1 VAGVNSTAEAEAP
14 ARRTGPLRIVVALG
28 GNAIQPP
35 HTPGTAERLLQNLRA
50 ACRHLVPIVAAG
62 HRLIVTHGNGPQVGE
77 LLLALEERTEGGVR
91 MDVCVGMT
99 QGEIGTLL
107 EQALANALS
116 RAGLQTEVV
125 TVLTHVLIDPAD
137 PELRRAAK
145 PIGMFMDETT
155 ARRFERERGHRIAL
169 VGKDAQRPYRRVVP
183 SPSPLG
189 LLEYRAVRS
198 LSDAG
203 AVVIASGG
211 GGVPLVRDAEGSLSG
226 VEAVVDK
233 DLAGAK
239 LAELID
245 ADVYLILTDVE
256 MVSVDFGTPHE
267 RPLRRLSSAEARA
280 LLSEGQFPPGS
291 MGPKVRACVEFVER
305 GRGHAVITS
314 IEAATRALAGEAG
327 TEFTA

>member
-1 VAGVNSTAEAEAP
+1 MSAAVAAATRERST
-14 ARRTGPLRIVVALG
+14 PLRIVVALG

-35 HTPGTAERLLQNLRA
+35 HTSGTAERLLANLRA

-62 HRLIVTHGNGPQVGE
+62 HRLVVTHGNGPQVGE

-125 TVLTHVLIDPAD
+125 TVLTHVLIDHAD
-137 PELRRAAK
+137 PELQRAAK
-145 PIGMFMDETT
+145 PIGTFMNETT

-169 VGKDAQRPYRRVVP
+169 VGKDPERPYRRVVP

-189 LLEYRAVRS
+189 LLEHRAVRS

-245 ADVYLILTDVE
+245 ADLYLILTDVE

-267 RPLRRLSSAEARA
+267 RPLRSLSAAEARA
-280 LLSEGQFPPGS
+280 LLAVGQFPPGS
-291 MGPKVRACVEFVER
+291 MGPKVHACVEFVER
-305 GRGHAVITS
+305 GHGRAVITS
-314 IEAATRALAGEAG
+314 IEAATGALAGEAG
-327 TEFTA
+327 TEFRA